1 MPRHHNLFVIYQI
14 RIKNMNKTN
23 EQAFEALIEKAL
35 VGTTLEERQQTGVND
50 IDAQS
55 PDLDK
60 YYWGLPKDMSDKKYA
75 FDMRRLWSFLRTTQQ
90 NIIDEYKGKNIEN
103 ELPKQLS
110 KAIDTFGIIEVLRK
124 GVDIDN
130 IHVTMFY
137 PKPSPADSQLS
148 KEKYIQNQFSVTRQQ
163 TFSVSNP
170 GLEIDMVLYVNGLPL
185 FTFEFK
191 NPWTLQTAKYDG
203 QKQYKEERNPKET
216 LLKFGR
222 CLAHFTMDKNEVYFT
237 TKLNSG
243 KTFFMPFNQ
252 GLPDGQG
259 AGNPVN
265 PNGGYKTAYMWEKV
279 LQKDIVADIIM
290 NYVLFDYGEAKT
302 QKKVPH
308 IMSNAK
314 KLIFPRFHQLDVVSK
329 LIIDVAKVG
338 VGKTYLIEHSAG
350 SGKSNSITWLAYKL
364 IDVCPVTMDAVRA
377 KTLDSRL
384 YDSVIIVTDRR
395 LLDKQITDN
404 IKAFGKSE
412 KIVAHADTSKDL
424 KKAIEDGKRIIIT
437 TIQKFPYNM

>member
-1 MPRHHNLFVIYQI
+1 M
-14 RIKNMNKTN
+14 
-23 EQAFEALIEKAL
+23 
-35 VGTTLEERQQTGVND
+35 
-50 IDAQS
+50 
-55 PDLDK
+55 
-60 YYWGLPKDMSDKKYA
+60 
-75 FDMRRLWSFLRTTQQ
+75 
-90 NIIDEYKGKNIEN
+90 YK
-103 ELPKQLS
+103 
-110 KAIDTFGIIEVLRK
+110 R
-124 GVDIDN
+124 
-130 IHVTMFY
+130 
-137 PKPSPADSQLS
+137 
-148 KEKYIQNQFSVTRQQ
+148 
-163 TFSVSNP
+163 
-170 GLEIDMVLYVNGLPL
+170 
-185 FTFEFK
+185 
-191 NPWTLQTAKYDG
+191 
-203 QKQYKEERNPKET
+203 
-216 LLKFGR
+216 
-222 CLAHFTMDKNEVYFT
+222 
-237 TKLNSG
+237 
-243 KTFFMPFNQ
+243 Q

-404 IKAFGKSE
+404 IKAVYYTHLDVYKRQ
-412 KIVAHADTSKDL
+412 V
-424 KKAIEDGKRIIIT
+424 KAILNR
-437 TIQKFPYNM
+437 YSN

>member
-1 MPRHHNLFVIYQI
+1 
-14 RIKNMNKTN
+14 MNKTN

-191 NPWTLQTAKYDG
+191 NPWTHQTAKYDG

-243 KTFFMPFNQ
+243 KTFFYAIQ
-252 GLPDGQG
+252 
-259 AGNPVN
+259 
-265 PNGGYKTAYMWEKV
+265 
-279 LQKDIVADIIM
+279 
-290 NYVLFDYGEAKT
+290 
-302 QKKVPH
+302 
-308 IMSNAK
+308 S
-314 KLIFPRFHQLDVVSK
+314 R
-329 LIIDVAKVG
+329 
-338 VGKTYLIEHSAG
+338 SARWTG
-350 SGKSNSITWLAYKL
+350 SRKSS
-364 IDVCPVTMDAVRA
+364 
-377 KTLDSRL
+377 
-384 YDSVIIVTDRR
+384 
-395 LLDKQITDN
+395 
-404 IKAFGKSE
+404 
-412 KIVAHADTSKDL
+412 
-424 KKAIEDGKRIIIT
+424 
-437 TIQKFPYNM
+437 

>member
-1 MPRHHNLFVIYQI
+1 M
-14 RIKNMNKTN
+14 
-23 EQAFEALIEKAL
+23 
-35 VGTTLEERQQTGVND
+35 
-50 IDAQS
+50 
-55 PDLDK
+55 
-60 YYWGLPKDMSDKKYA
+60 
-75 FDMRRLWSFLRTTQQ
+75 
-90 NIIDEYKGKNIEN
+90 
-103 ELPKQLS
+103 
-110 KAIDTFGIIEVLRK
+110 LRK

-404 IKAFGKSE
+404 KGFW
-412 KIVAHADTSKDL
+412 
-424 KKAIEDGKRIIIT
+424 
-437 TIQKFPYNM
+437 

>member
-1 MPRHHNLFVIYQI
+1 
-14 RIKNMNKTN
+14 MNKTN

-191 NPWTLQTAKYDG
+191 NPWTHQTAKYDG

-265 PNGGYKTAYMWEKV
+265 PNGGYKEGPAKRYCGRH
-279 LQKDIVADIIM
+279 
-290 NYVLFDYGEAKT
+290 NYEL
-302 QKKVPH
+302 
-308 IMSNAK
+308 
-314 KLIFPRFHQLDVVSK
+314 
-329 LIIDVAKVG
+329 
-338 VGKTYLIEHSAG
+338 
-350 SGKSNSITWLAYKL
+350 
-364 IDVCPVTMDAVRA
+364 C
-377 KTLDSRL
+377 
-384 YDSVIIVTDRR
+384 
-395 LLDKQITDN
+395 
-404 IKAFGKSE
+404 
-412 KIVAHADTSKDL
+412 
-424 KKAIEDGKRIIIT
+424 AI
-437 TIQKFPYNM
+437 